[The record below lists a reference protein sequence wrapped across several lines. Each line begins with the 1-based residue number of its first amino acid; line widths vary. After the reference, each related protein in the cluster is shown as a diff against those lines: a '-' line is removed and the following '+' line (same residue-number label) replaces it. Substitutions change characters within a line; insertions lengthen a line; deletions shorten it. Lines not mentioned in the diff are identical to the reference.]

1 MAISWIWKFL
11 HVFSTIIWS
20 ALTSGCWLRFLCC
33 WSWSCGSNE
42 PVTTSGCRSF
52 THWVFRIIR
61 FSCCQNFIYFPEKGI
76 STAITVSS
84 FKVICFQRPSKN
96 QQDQESWHT

>member
-11 HVFSTIIWS
+11 HVLSTIVWS

-33 WSWSCGSNE
+33 NWFSGRSWSRGSSK
-42 PVTTSGCRSF
+42 PVTANGCRSLA
-52 THWVFRIIR
+52 HWVFGVIR

-76 STAITVSS
+76 RLIMV
-84 FKVICFQRPSKN
+84 
-96 QQDQESWHT
+96 